1 MTLLPTDRFSPAT
14 LRRCLPDYVLK
25 AVGFCLVLCV
35 GSAVARA
42 ETCGHYLFRNGV
54 PVSMEHSKASR
65 DASADWHTQTLAPA
79 GTQNAPKSSQTP
91 CHGPGCRQRTI
102 PDWPNSVPVTLSVE
116 SDPAMLTAGLQLCGD
131 AVGGLLWPESERG
144 SRFYPML
151 VFRPPAR

>member
-1 MTLLPTDRFSPAT
+1 MTLPPTYLLSPAT
-14 LRRCLPDYVLK
+14 LRRCRLGYVLQ

-54 PVSMEHSKASR
+54 PVSMEHAETSR
-65 DASADWHTQTLAPA
+65 NVPADGHTLASA
-79 GTQNAPKSSQTP
+79 GTQDAPKSSQTP

-102 PDWPNSVPVTLSVE
+102 PDWPGSVPVTLSVE
-116 SDPAMLTAGLQLCGD
+116 TDPAMLTAGLQLCGG
-131 AVGGLLWPESERG
+131 AAGGLLWPESERG

-151 VFRPPAR
+151 VFRPPAG